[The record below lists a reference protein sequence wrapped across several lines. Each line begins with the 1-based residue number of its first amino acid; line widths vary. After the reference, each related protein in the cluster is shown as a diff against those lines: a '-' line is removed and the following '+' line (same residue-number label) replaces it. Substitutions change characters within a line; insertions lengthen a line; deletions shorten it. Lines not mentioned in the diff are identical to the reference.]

1 MSHLGSQTI
10 IIHIFPNISQIKENQ
25 TMKFGQLIEYK
36 VSDNYLSSEITA
48 ENKTG
53 NLVSDIFI

>member
-1 MSHLGSQTI
+1 
-10 IIHIFPNISQIKENQ
+10 
-25 TMKFGQLIEYK
+25 MKFGQLIEYK

-53 NLVSDIFI
+53 NLVSDIFIWYLYEVKASDLQLSFSVFR

>member
-1 MSHLGSQTI
+1 MSQLGSQTI

>member
-1 MSHLGSQTI
+1 
-10 IIHIFPNISQIKENQ
+10 
-25 TMKFGQLIEYK
+25 MKFGQLIEYK